1 VPPQPYPPNPGWQ
14 PPPYGYSP
22 PPAAKQPPRKLW
34 YGVGAALIVAGLAIG
49 LLLGVGTFVDVMGK
63 RPHGA
68 DIFAN
73 GESATVHFD
82 DGQTRVIFVASQT
95 GGHRVNCNVN
105 GPAGDGTDIAQYDG
119 TLTLNKWQAAFTV
132 TAASAGDYQVSCI
145 GDPSDEFGVG
155 GDADAGAFVGALFG
169 CLVGAGLFIAGV
181 TLTILAAVLRHRRS

>member
-1 VPPQPYPPNPGWQ
+1 VPPPPYPPNPGWQ
-14 PPPYGYSP
+14 PPPYGYYP

-49 LLLGVGTFVDVMGK
+49 LLLGVGTFLDVMSK

-68 DIFAN
+68 DIFGN

-95 GGHRVNCNVN
+95 GGHRGN
-105 GPAGDGTDIAQYDG
+105 PT
-119 TLTLNKWQAAFTV
+119 
-132 TAASAGDYQVSCI
+132 
-145 GDPSDEFGVG
+145 DEFGVG